1 MGSLNKS
8 FALILI
14 ITITVSSLIVVE
26 SSFAQSVHAALS
38 SGPTVLW
45 TYPTD
50 GLVYSLAVDGGVVY
64 ACSSDNYVYALNAN
78 NGAKLWSDNTTYA
91 VEDTPAVANGVIYF
105 GTVSGVFYALNAADG
120 TQLWNLTTQVWNL
133 TTGSAI
139 YGSPTVANGQVYI
152 GNLNH
157 LYDLNASNGEIIWN
171 YSIPSV
177 WDFNTQPFVFASTAA
192 VNNGA
197 VYAIAGDGF
206 NNTLYAVNATN
217 GNPLW
222 NAPIGETV
230 YSPNTAPAVANGKVF
245 VACSI
250 NYPPSPGSADIVALN
265 AADGTQL
272 WNRTG
277 PPGGFSTPVVANGA
291 LYVTGSGLLLAL
303 NPANGVQ
310 LWSFN
315 ASALFSVPTVVGG
328 EVYAGSWYFYP
339 LSDSPGNIFGL
350 DAATGRVILNYQTK
364 GATAFPGSG
373 SPVFANGVIYALN
386 VNNIFALGGS
396 LVSTPS
402 PSPAP
407 TISSTAN
414 STTSPSPTS
423 TPTVPEF
430 PSLLAVLTLFV
441 AVPVSIAVLV
451 ESRKRKADQSKLTD

>member
-1 MGSLNKS
+1 LKTTLTIAIVLVLALSLLPVLP
-8 FALILI
+8 FRA
-14 ITITVSSLIVVE
+14 
-26 SSFAQSVHAALS
+26 AALS

-50 GLVYSLAVDGGVVY
+50 GLVYSLAVDSGVVY
-64 ACSSDNYVYALNAN
+64 ACSSDSHVYALNAN
-78 NGAKLWSDNTTYA
+78 NGAKLWSYNTTAA
-91 VEDTPAVANGVIYF
+91 VEDTPVVVNGVIYF
-105 GTVSGVFYALNAADG
+105 GTVSGILYALNDADG
-120 TQLWNLTTQVWNL
+120 TQLWNLTIQVWNL

-230 YSPNTAPAVANGKVF
+230 YAPNTAPAVANGKVF

-291 LYVTGSGLLLAL
+291 LYVTSSGLLLAL

-414 STTSPSPTS
+414 STTSPSPTP

-430 PSLLAVLTLFV
+430 PSWTILLLLIVMTGTGL
-441 AVPVSIAVLV
+441 LV
-451 ESRKRKADQSKLTD
+451 YPKEHKR

>member
-1 MGSLNKS
+1 MKTTLTIAIVLVLALSLLPVLP
-8 FALILI
+8 FRA
-14 ITITVSSLIVVE
+14 
-26 SSFAQSVHAALS
+26 AALS

-50 GLVYSLAVDGGVVY
+50 GLVYSLAVDSGVVY
-64 ACSSDNYVYALNAN
+64 ACSSDSHVYALNAN
-78 NGAKLWSDNTTYA
+78 NGAKLWSYNTTAA
-91 VEDTPAVANGVIYF
+91 VEDTPVVVNGVIYF
-105 GTVSGVFYALNAADG
+105 GTVSGILYALNDADG
-120 TQLWNLTTQVWNL
+120 TQLWNLTIQVWNL

-230 YSPNTAPAVANGKVF
+230 YAPNTAPAVANGKVF

-291 LYVTGSGLLLAL
+291 LYVTSSGLLLAL

-414 STTSPSPTS
+414 STTSPSPTP

-430 PSLLAVLTLFV
+430 PSWTILLLLIVMTGTGL
-441 AVPVSIAVLV
+441 LV
-451 ESRKRKADQSKLTD
+451 YPKEHKR

>member
-1 MGSLNKS
+1 MSISKS
-8 FALILI
+8 FALVLILMLTVMSL
-14 ITITVSSLIVVE
+14 TIAKPA
-26 SSFAQSVHAALS
+26 FAQSTPAALS

-45 TYPTD
+45 TYPTGD
-50 GLVYSLAVDGGVVY
+50 LVYSLAVDSGVVY
-64 ACSSDNYVYALNAN
+64 TCSSDSHVYALNAN
-78 NGAKLWSDNTTYA
+78 NGVKLWGFNTTYA
-91 VEDTPAVANGVIYF
+91 VEDTPAIVNGVIYF
-105 GTVSGVFYALNAADG
+105 GTVSGILYALNAADG
-120 TQLWNLTTQVWNL
+120 TQLWNLTTQVLNL
-133 TTGSAI
+133 TTGTAI
-139 YGSPTVANGQVYI
+139 YGSPTVINGQVYI

-177 WDFNTQPFVFASTAA
+177 WNFNTHPFVFTSTAA
-192 VNNGA
+192 VDNGA
-197 VYAIAGDGF
+197 VYAIAGDGY
-206 NNTLYAVNATN
+206 NNPLYAVNATN

-230 YSPNTAPAVANGKVF
+230 YSPNTAPAVAGGKVF

-250 NYPPSPGSADIVALN
+250 NYPPSPGYADIVAFN

-315 ASALFSVPTVVGG
+315 ASALFSIPTVVGG
-328 EVYAGSWYFYP
+328 EVFVGSWYFYP
-339 LSDSPGNIFGL
+339 LSNSPGNIFGL
-350 DAATGRVILNYQTK
+350 DAATGHVILNYQTK
-364 GATAFPGSG
+364 GATAFSGSG

-396 LVSTPS
+396 LVSTLP

-414 STTSPSPTS
+414 STTSSSPSPT
-423 TPTVPEF
+423 PAVPEF
-430 PSLLAVLTLFV
+430 PSWTIPLLLIPIVFAGL
-441 AVPVSIAVLV
+441 LV
-451 ESRKRKADQSKLTD
+451 YFKKHKR

>member
-1 MGSLNKS
+1 
-8 FALILI
+8 
-14 ITITVSSLIVVE
+14 
-26 SSFAQSVHAALS
+26 
-38 SGPTVLW
+38 
-45 TYPTD
+45 
-50 GLVYSLAVDGGVVY
+50 
-64 ACSSDNYVYALNAN
+64 
-78 NGAKLWSDNTTYA
+78 
-91 VEDTPAVANGVIYF
+91 
-105 GTVSGVFYALNAADG
+105 
-120 TQLWNLTTQVWNL
+120 
-133 TTGSAI
+133 
-139 YGSPTVANGQVYI
+139 VYI

-250 NYPPSPGSADIVALN
+250 NVPPSPGSADIVALN

-277 PPGGFSTPVVANGA
+277 PPGGYSTPVVANDA

-315 ASALFSVPTVVGG
+315 ATALFSVPTVVGG
-328 EVYAGSWYFYP
+328 EVYMGSWYFYP

-350 DAATGRVILNYQTK
+350 DATTGRVILNYQTK
-364 GATAFPGSG
+364 GATAFSGSG

-414 STTSPSPTS
+414 STTSPSPTP

-430 PSLLAVLTLFV
+430 PSWTIMFLLTVMV
-441 AVPVSIAVLV
+441 ALAGLLV
-451 ESRKRKADQSKLTD
+451 YHKKHKR